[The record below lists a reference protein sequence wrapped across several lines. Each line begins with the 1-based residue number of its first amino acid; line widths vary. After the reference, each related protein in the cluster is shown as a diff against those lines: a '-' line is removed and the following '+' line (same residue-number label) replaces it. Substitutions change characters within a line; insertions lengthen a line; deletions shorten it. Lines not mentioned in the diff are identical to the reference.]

1 MEWEGTARGAVVLT
15 CRFAGSTGSTPIWS
29 GCEIDPM
36 GVDSR
41 AMCSYGYTTFHTMC
55 GVMTP
60 IPALVPDDAKSRS
73 AVVVR
78 FVDARS

>member
-1 MEWEGTARGAVVLT
+1 MEWEGTARGAAVLT
-15 CRFAGSTGSTPIWS
+15 CRFAGSTGSTPIWP

-41 AMCSYGYTTFHTMC
+41 AMCSYGYTTFHMMC
-55 GVMTP
+55 GVITAK
-60 IPALVPDDAKSRS
+60 PALVSDGAKSRS
-73 AVVVR
+73 QFVVR